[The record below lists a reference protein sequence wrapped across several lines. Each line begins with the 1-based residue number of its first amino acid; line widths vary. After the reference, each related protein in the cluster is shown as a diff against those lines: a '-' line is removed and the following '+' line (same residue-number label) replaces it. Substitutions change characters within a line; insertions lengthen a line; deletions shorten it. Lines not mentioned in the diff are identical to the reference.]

1 MNKRLI
7 HRAMQKMVDQ
17 NPSRPLPVT
26 TTILPG
32 GPHTVSGPSTT

>member
-32 GPHTVSGPSTT
+32 DRKSVV